1 MKTWRPIGFCLL
13 NITLYV
19 HVPDHEHLYV
29 SACWSCNSFTCLEQY
44 IYSRCP
50 FPIHG
55 ENKTYMCPLAGV
67 TIVLH
72 SLYNIYTV
80 HCINYTS
87 PRSFPVH
94 EDNKTYMSMLAGV
107 RGILSITPRGHA
119 SHFFSMTKGIQD
131 GHWICAVRVSVL
143 KQNVHCIHVFIVE
156 KIILT

>member
-1 MKTWRPIGFCLL
+1 MSISHTWGKQDL
-13 NITLYV
+13 
-19 HVPDHEHLYV
+19 HV
-29 SACWSCNSFTCLEQY
+29 SACWSYNSFTFLVQY
-44 IYSRCP
+44 I
-50 FPIHG
+50 
-55 ENKTYMCPLAGV
+55 
-67 TIVLH
+67 
-72 SLYNIYTV
+72 TV
-80 HCINYTS
+80 HC